1 MMPSSVDHS
10 MQPDLVCV
18 GLNHQRAP
26 VEIREKAAFHAMNVD
41 DALRS
46 ILACDAVDEAAI
58 LSTCNRVELYAH
70 GNWTK
75 AQNSLEDFLHQYHG
89 IPERALSPH
98 IYRFNGINAL
108 AQLFRVATSVDSLM
122 IGEPQIL
129 GQMKEAYSRAHKAGS
144 VGPSLTQAFSQAF
157 FTAKRVRSETA
168 IGKNAV
174 TVSFAAAQLAQKVFG
189 NLNGLSCLLIG
200 AGEMS
205 ELAAQYFKK
214 KGAHIIVANRSLAHA
229 QILSQKY
236 NGQAHDLENIAP
248 VLETADVVLTSTASS
263 KVLISVELMRRVMRA
278 RRYRPIFL
286 VDIAVPRNIDPQ
298 ISDMDGVYLYNIDD
312 LALVAANNFQDRHK
326 EAILAEIIIQEELQS
341 YTKKCQEKRVAPLI
355 ATLKKQSFQIADQEI
370 AKILASSNSE
380 ISLEMRQK
388 IEQMAHAIV
397 NKMLH
402 KPIIELKTCA
412 KENTDHEQTI
422 ALTEKLF
429 GITSPLTRHS

>member
-1 MMPSSVDHS
+1 MTAACFDNT

-46 ILACDAVDEAAI
+46 LLACDAVDEAAI

-70 GNWTK
+70 GNWTR
-75 AQNSLEDFLHQYHG
+75 AQDSLENFLHEYHG
-89 IPERALSPH
+89 IPERVLSPH

-129 GQMKEAYSRAHKAGS
+129 GQVKDAYTRAHRVGS

-157 FTAKRVRSETA
+157 LTAKRVRSETA

-189 NLNGLSCLLIG
+189 NLKNLSCLLIG

-214 KGAHIIVANRSLAHA
+214 KGAHVIVANRSFEHA
-229 QILSQKY
+229 QILAQKY
-236 NGQAHDLENIAP
+236 NGQAHDLENIAF
-248 VLETADVVLTSTASS
+248 LLATADVVLTSTASTN
-263 KVLISVELMRRVMRA
+263 VLISGELMRRVMRA
-278 RRYRPIFL
+278 RRYKPIFL

-298 ISDMDGVYLYNIDD
+298 ISSIDGVYLYNIDD
-312 LALVAANNFQDRHK
+312 LALVAANNFQDRSK
-326 EAILAEIIIQEELQS
+326 EATLAEAIISQELQF
-341 YTKKCQEKRVAPLI
+341 YAEKCHEKRVSPLI
-355 ATLKKQSFQIADQEI
+355 ATLKKQSFQIADQEV
-370 AKILASSNSE
+370 AKILASLNGKLSPDA
-380 ISLEMRQK
+380 RQK
-388 IEQMAHAIV
+388 IEQMAYGIV

-412 KENTDHEQTI
+412 KQNLDHEQTI
-422 ALTEKLF
+422 ALAEKLF
-429 GITSPLTRHS
+429 GV